1 LYFFSASASQVAAAL
16 RTASFSK
23 GLEGSPC
30 RWAEAAGAQG
40 KFWETDTLFERQNA
54 LRTKDLIRYGE
65 ELTLDVD
72 RFREELK
79 NETYRERVRADF
91 LAGVQHGWTARLL
104 VSEWRPLR

>member
-1 LYFFSASASQVAAAL
+1 MGGGSGSAGQVLGDGYTVRAAKC
-16 RTASFSK
+16 SSD
-23 GLEGSPC
+23 EGFDS
-30 RWAEAAGAQG
+30 
-40 KFWETDTLFERQNA
+40 L
-54 LRTKDLIRYGE
+54 GE